1 MDDAKKNAGL
11 IFMKVGLHAQ
21 ESIEDIIARKQKE
34 YENAGSIFWGYGGGA
49 CHPLRAVQP
58 FANEVEARGEQ
69 VLIIMQKMESKHRAP
84 PEVAKEYSDDGV
96 IWKPIPQGIEVRGS
110 RFALVLD
117 ELCFEEFDVD
127 LGELE
132 VGVGPSRGKR
142 GDKYL
147 VGQNDKGCFVFSERE
162 LPVPPEEQ
170 RIKSVSL
177 VARVKSPFAV
187 FVRN

>member
-1 MDDAKKNAGL
+1 
-11 IFMKVGLHAQ
+11 
-21 ESIEDIIARKQKE
+21 
-34 YENAGSIFWGYGGGA
+34 
-49 CHPLRAVQP
+49 
-58 FANEVEARGEQ
+58 
-69 VLIIMQKMESKHRAP
+69 MQKMDSKHTAP

-117 ELCFEEFDVD
+117 ELRFEEFDVD

-142 GDKYL
+142 GDRYL

-162 LPVPPEEQ
+162 FPVPPEE
-170 RIKSVSL
+170 RKVKAVSL

-187 FVRN
+187 LLRN